1 MNMVR
6 TMVAAAACAC
16 VAHSAQAANTL
27 AVSLEGTITSL
38 MAVTEVKGFNCSQYN
53 PCNPY
58 TPSSV
63 VYDTFGTLSAGQR
76 FKMELLL
83 DASTGQALTGAFAT
97 ADNKGIWGGA
107 DNYGLS
113 TSNLGGLSWSYYMKT
128 ANSSAPAWL
137 TPRLTWQSTAAGST
151 LSLGD
156 ALQAGAITALSGNAQ
171 FDSCRMVQNYWGTA
185 CSGSL
190 SLSFDKVLINGQAL
204 GAVPEPSSWA
214 LMGLG
219 LLALAGAV
227 RGRQTAPLTR
237 LGMPSGR

>member
-16 VAHSAQAANTL
+16 TAHSAQAANTL

-38 MAVTEVKGFNCSQYN
+38 MAVTEVKGYNCSQYN
-53 PCNPY
+53 PCNPS

-63 VYDTFGTLSAGQR
+63 VYDTFGPLSKGQR

-83 DASTGQALTGAFAT
+83 DAGTGQALTGAFAT

-113 TSNLGGLSWSYYMKT
+113 TTSLGGLSWSYYMKVAGT
-128 ANSSAPAWL
+128 AGPAWL
-137 TPRLTWQSTAAGST
+137 TPTLTWQSTPEGR
-151 LSLGD
+151 LLKLGD
-156 ALQAGAITALSGNAQ
+156 ALQAGALSSLSGSAQ
-171 FDSCRMVQNYWGTA
+171 FDSCRMIQNYWGSA
-185 CSGSL
+185 CSGTL
-190 SLSFDKVLINGQAL
+190 GLSFDKVLINGQAL

-219 LLALAGAV
+219 LMALAGAV
-227 RGRQTAPLTR
+227 RGRQLAPRAR
-237 LGMPSGR
+237 LNVSSGR